1 MKCQRSVFRS
11 RRCRRRLVGNTGLN
25 IGRGMMMMMGGRQ
38 AGKSCVLCYIVLMV
52 FTLFIQTT
60 KMGWGKPGITGI
72 MAGQEGEGR
81 KDGWLD
87 GWLPVCKG
95 LKMCGGSEH
104 KPWDIDIRW
113 AILSWM

>member
-1 MKCQRSVFRS
+1 MSSTS
-11 RRCRRRLVGNTGLN
+11 RGQHWLGYWPGHDDD
-25 IGRGMMMMMGGRQ
+25 GRQ

-60 KMGWGKPGITGI
+60 KMGQTGNNWHH
-72 MAGQEGEGR
+72 GRTGRGR
-81 KDGWLD
+81 KEGWME

-104 KPWDIDIRW
+104 KPWGINDIRW
-113 AILSWM
+113 AILSYSIIYLTV

>member
-11 RRCRRRLVGNTGLN
+11 RRCRRRLVGNTGL
-25 IGRGMMMMMGGRQ
+25 GHDDDGRQ
-38 AGKSCVLCYIVLMV
+38 AGKSSVLCYIVLMV

-72 MAGQEGEGR
+72 MAEQEGEGR
-81 KDGWLD
+81 KDGWI
-87 GWLPVCKG
+87 PVCKG

-104 KPWDIDIRW
+104 KPWGIDIRW
-113 AILSWM
+113 AILSYSIIYLTV